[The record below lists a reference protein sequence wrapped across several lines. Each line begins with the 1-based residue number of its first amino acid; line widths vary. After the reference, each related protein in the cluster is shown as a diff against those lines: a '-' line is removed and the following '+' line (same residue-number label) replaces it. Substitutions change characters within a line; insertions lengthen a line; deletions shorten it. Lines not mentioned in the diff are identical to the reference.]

1 MEFKDR
7 LFYLRK
13 KNEMTQQEL
22 ATKLGFESYTPVNLW
37 EAGKRKPSSDVLI
50 QLADLFGVTT
60 DYLLG
65 RADNEHGLI
74 IEDIVKGH
82 KIVAEID
89 NRIYPAGWTHDKV
102 IEMIDK
108 LEKLGVK
115 IED

>member
-22 ATKLGFESYTPVNLW
+22 ASKLGFESYTPVNLW

-50 QLADLFGVTT
+50 QLADLFNVTT

-65 RADNEHGLI
+65 RADNEYRLV
-74 IEDIVKGH
+74 IEDIGDRNMTL
-82 KIVAEID
+82 IEID
-89 NRIYPAGWTHDKV
+89 NNIYPHGWTHDKV
-102 IEMIDK
+102 LNMIDK
-108 LEKLGVK
+108 LEKLG
-115 IED
+115 IRID